1 MAAPPEPTSILVQ
14 LRSSGASA
22 PSGDVWFVP
31 GAHAAA
37 WLDELVHFGVDLTT
51 TFVLPVPSSRADRTP
66 LGAVV
71 VLPIGVVPHRHHR
84 ATPWRRYGERWFVP
98 ADSELWPPLA
108 EAELAQL
115 AGERWLVW
123 HPAAGLVAF
132 AADERLPVA
141 ALLQVARDD
150 AAWDRAVP
158 GLVAVARL
166 TSVSPE
172 RPPTVLELFA
182 SEQRT
187 IGSQSPSEL
196 PPLPDEPPP
205 KRILPSPRPLGTASL
220 DLFARGLLHLF
231 TDPNATRQATGWWQ
245 RVLQWASNRLGQRAA
260 TPTADQERRAREI
273 RRLLELLDRDP
284 ERGLRHALP
293 LGGPEGRGLA
303 PPSNLLGERSP
314 DFSLGALAGGGPVD
328 SWHVDPE
335 TQRQLRQRYREIAN
349 AEIRRGNHRRAAY
362 ILAHLLGDL
371 HAAAQCLRDGG
382 QFREAAT
389 LYGERLGQHEQAA
402 ACLVAGGWLGEAA
415 AVFERLGQWE
425 KVGDLRL
432 MQGQSEGAAEA
443 YGREHSRRVA
453 TGDVLGAAM
462 LRAEKLFDV
471 PGALATL
478 AEHARLAGDARSF
491 AAWLALLQR
500 TGGDEQVR
508 RELQQRFVTG
518 ALPAN
523 VELRV
528 VSAFA
533 PRAKH
538 PQLRALL
545 RDRGR
550 IALAHRL
557 AQPGGMAAD
566 AMAVLR
572 ALPLSPND
580 AVLGRDLRQVMQAL
594 TKATKP
600 QEKATSSS
608 VVRGQLVRR
617 WQRVGQFEGKGLCA
631 LFGGSIVCASSMG
644 WAPGWRLQPLANG
657 QSGRVIEA
665 PPTMELRSA
674 PGADALYGLAWD
686 NEHVI
691 GVWLRLDRDTAAG
704 VTAVARGLDARA
716 LAPATD
722 GTVWLATRGEVV
734 ARILERRDPDGR
746 LLKDEV
752 LPPYA
757 AEGAETTSLHVVGD
771 VVVCVRGNQVAVR
784 TANGTWNVEPMHE
797 LVIGVAVSPEPG
809 ATCIGLAFER
819 GFAVLDV
826 ARIHEGPAC
835 WHTIDVGMDAPILG
849 WTRNGFLV
857 AVDEKTAIVCRG
869 GREVQRLHSE
879 PFTHGRP
886 HTILTLPAPDQLLF
900 VAEQTITCYA
910 VR

>member
-1 MAAPPEPTSILVQ
+1 MSTATSEPTQIDLQ

-31 GAHAAA
+31 GAYAAA
-37 WLDELVHFGVDLTT
+37 WLDELVHFGVDVTT
-51 TFVLPVPSSRADRTP
+51 TFLLPVPTSRADRTP

-84 ATPWRRYGERWFVP
+84 ATPWRRCGERWFVP
-98 ADSELWPPLA
+98 ADSELWPPLDD
-108 EAELAQL
+108 AELAQL

-132 AADERLPVA
+132 TADERLPVA

-150 AAWDRAVP
+150 AAWNRAVP
-158 GLVAVARL
+158 GLVAAARL

-182 SEQRT
+182 AEQRT

-196 PPLPDEPPP
+196 PPLPDEPPA
-205 KRILPSPRPLGTASL
+205 RRRLLSPNQLRTASL

-245 RVLQWASNRLGQRAA
+245 RVLQWASDRLGQRAA

-284 ERGLRHALP
+284 DLGLRHALP

-335 TQRQLRQRYREIAN
+335 TQSQLRQRYRELAN

-402 ACLVAGGWLGEAA
+402 ACLVAG
-415 AVFERLGQWE
+415 
-425 KVGDLRL
+425 
-432 MQGQSEGAAEA
+432 
-443 YGREHSRRVA
+443 
-453 TGDVLGAAM
+453 DVLGAAL

-471 PGALATL
+471 PGALASL
-478 AEHARLAGDARSF
+478 AEHVRLSGDARSF

-508 RELQQRFVTG
+508 RELPKHFADG

-528 VSAFA
+528 LSAFA
-533 PRAKH
+533 PQAQH

-572 ALPLSPND
+572 TLPLSPND
-580 AVLGRDLRQVMQAL
+580 AVLGRDLRQAMQAL
-594 TKATKP
+594 MKTIKP
-600 QEKATSSS
+600 PEAAPPSGTA
-608 VVRGQLVRR
+608 RGQLVRR
-617 WQRVGQFEGKGLCA
+617 WQRVGTFDGQGRSG
-631 LFGGSIVCASSMG
+631 LFGGWIVS
-644 WAPGWRLQPLANG
+644 APGRPGEEGWRLLPLAAG
-657 QSGRVIEA
+657 HQGRTIQA
-665 PPTMELRSA
+665 PRTMRLRSA
-674 PGADALYGLAWD
+674 PDGDVLLGIAWD
-686 NEHVI
+686 QEL
-691 GVWLRLDRDTAAG
+691 GKEMLLRLDSQVAAG
-704 VTAVARGLDARA
+704 VTTVVHGLEVRD
-716 LAPATD
+716 LAPAAD
-722 GTVWLATRGEVV
+722 GTVWLATGGRIV
-734 ARILERRDPDGR
+734 ATSLERRDADGR
-746 LLKDEV
+746 LLRSEV
-752 LPPYA
+752 LPPHE
-757 AEGAETTSLHVVGD
+757 AEHADTTSLELVGD
-771 VVVCVRGNQVAVR
+771 AIVCVRGNQVAVR
-784 TANGTWNVEPMHE
+784 TANGTWYVEPMRE

-869 GREVQRLHSE
+869 GREVQKLHSE

>member
-1 MAAPPEPTSILVQ
+1 MAAPPESTPIVVQ

-22 PSGDVWFVP
+22 PSGDAWFVP

-51 TFVLPVPSSRADRTP
+51 TFLLPVPTSRADRTP

-84 ATPWRRYGERWFVP
+84 ATPWRRCGERWFVP

-108 EAELAQL
+108 DAELAQL

-123 HPAAGLVAF
+123 HPATGFVAF

-196 PPLPDEPPP
+196 PPLPDEASP
-205 KRILPSPRPLGTASL
+205 KRSLLSPLRTASL

-245 RVLQWASNRLGQRAA
+245 RVLQWASDRLGARAA
-260 TPTADQERRAREI
+260 RPTADQERRAREI
-273 RRLLELLDRDP
+273 RRLLDLLHRDP

-303 PPSNLLGERSP
+303 PPSNLLGERSI
-314 DFSLGALAGGGPVD
+314 DFSLGALAGGGAVD
-328 SWHVDPE
+328 TWHLDPN
-335 TQRQLRQRYREIAN
+335 TQGQLRQRYRELAN
-349 AEIRRGNHRRAAY
+349 AEIVRGNHRRAAY
-362 ILAHLLGDL
+362 ILAHLLDDL

-415 AVFERLGQWE
+415 LVFERLGQWE

-432 MQGQSEGAAEA
+432 LQGQSDGAAEA

-453 TGDVLGAAM
+453 AGDVLGAAL

-471 PGALATL
+471 VGALASL
-478 AEHARLAGDARSF
+478 AEHARLSGDARSF

-508 RELQQRFVTG
+508 SELPQHFGSG

-533 PRAKH
+533 PRAQH

-566 AMAVLR
+566 AMTVLR

-580 AVLGRDLRQVMQAL
+580 PVLGRDVRQVMQAL
-594 TKATKP
+594 VKKIKP
-600 QEKATSSS
+600 PEVALPSGT
-608 VVRGQLVRR
+608 VRGQLVRR
-617 WQRVGQFEGKGLCA
+617 WQRVGTFDGQGRTA
-631 LFGGSIVCASSMG
+631 LFGGWVVS
-644 WAPGWRLQPLANG
+644 APDRPGYEGWRLLPLAAG
-657 QSGRVIEA
+657 HKGRTIEA
-665 PPTMELRSA
+665 PRTMRLRSA
-674 PGADALYGLAWD
+674 PDGDALLGIAWD
-686 NEHVI
+686 QELGNEML
-691 GVWLRLDRDTAAG
+691 LRLDSQVAAG
-704 VTAVARGLDARA
+704 VTTVVRGLEVRA
-716 LAPATD
+716 LAPAVD
-722 GTVWLATRGEVV
+722 GTGWMATGGRIV
-734 ARILERRDPDGR
+734 AASLERRDADGR
-746 LLKDEV
+746 LLRSEL

-757 AEGAETTSLHVVGD
+757 AEHADTTSLEVVGD
-771 VVVCVRGNQVAVR
+771 AVVCVRGNQVAVR
-784 TANGTWNVEPMHE
+784 TANGTWYVEPMRDV
-797 LVIGVAVSPEPG
+797 VIDVAVSPEPG
-809 ATCIGLAFER
+809 ATWIGLAFPR
-819 GFAVLDV
+819 GFMVLDV

-835 WHTIDVGMDAPILG
+835 LHTLDIGMDAPILG

-869 GREVQRLHSE
+869 GREVQKLHSE

>member
-1 MAAPPEPTSILVQ
+1 MAAPPEPTPILVQ

-51 TFVLPVPSSRADRTP
+51 TFLLPVPTSRADRTP

-84 ATPWRRYGERWFVP
+84 ATPWRRCGERWFVP
-98 ADSELWPPLA
+98 ADSELWPPLDD
-108 EAELAQL
+108 AELAQL

-141 ALLQVARDD
+141 ALLQVVRDD

-182 SEQRT
+182 TEQRT

-205 KRILPSPRPLGTASL
+205 KRSLLSPNQLRTASL

-231 TDPNATRQATGWWQ
+231 TDPNSTRQATGWWQ
-245 RVLQWASNRLGQRAA
+245 RVLQWASDRLGQRAA
-260 TPTADQERRAREI
+260 TPPADQERRAREI

-284 ERGLRHALP
+284 DLGLRHALP

-303 PPSNLLGERSP
+303 PPSNLLGERST

-328 SWHVDPE
+328 SWHVDPQ
-335 TQRQLRQRYREIAN
+335 TQSQLRQRYRELAN
-349 AEIRRGNHRRAAY
+349 AEIERGNHRRASY

-389 LYGERLGQHEQAA
+389 VYGERLGQHEQAA

-432 MQGQSEGAAEA
+432 LQGQSEGAAEA
-443 YGREHSRRVA
+443 YGREDARRA
-453 TGDVLGAAM
+453 AAGDVLGVAM
-462 LRAEKLFDV
+462 LRAEKLFD
-471 PGALATL
+471 PTGALAALFLDVHETGN
-478 AEHARLAGDARSF
+478 ACSF
-491 AAWLALLQR
+491 AAWLGLLQR
-500 TGGDEQVR
+500 VGGEERVR
-508 RELQQRFVTG
+508 RDLPKLLATG
-518 ALPAN
+518 ALAAKT
-523 VELRV
+523 ELRV
-528 VSAFA
+528 LAAFA
-533 PRAKH
+533 RRAQH

-550 IALAHRL
+550 IALAQRL
-557 AQPGGMAAD
+557 TQPGGMAED
-566 AMAVLR
+566 AMALLF

-580 AVLGRDLRQVMQAL
+580 AVLGRDVRHVMQAL

-631 LFGGSIVCASSMG
+631 LFGGAIVCASSKG

-657 QSGRVIEA
+657 QSARVIEA
-665 PPTMELRSA
+665 PPTM
-674 PGADALYGLAWD
+674 
-686 NEHVI
+686 
-691 GVWLRLDRDTAAG
+691 
-704 VTAVARGLDARA
+704 
-716 LAPATD
+716 
-722 GTVWLATRGEVV
+722 
-734 ARILERRDPDGR
+734 
-746 LLKDEV
+746 
-752 LPPYA
+752 
-757 AEGAETTSLHVVGD
+757 
-771 VVVCVRGNQVAVR
+771 
-784 TANGTWNVEPMHE
+784 
-797 LVIGVAVSPEPG
+797 
-809 ATCIGLAFER
+809 
-819 GFAVLDV
+819 
-826 ARIHEGPAC
+826 
-835 WHTIDVGMDAPILG
+835 
-849 WTRNGFLV
+849 
-857 AVDEKTAIVCRG
+857 
-869 GREVQRLHSE
+869 
-879 PFTHGRP
+879 
-886 HTILTLPAPDQLLF
+886 
-900 VAEQTITCYA
+900 
-910 VR
+910 